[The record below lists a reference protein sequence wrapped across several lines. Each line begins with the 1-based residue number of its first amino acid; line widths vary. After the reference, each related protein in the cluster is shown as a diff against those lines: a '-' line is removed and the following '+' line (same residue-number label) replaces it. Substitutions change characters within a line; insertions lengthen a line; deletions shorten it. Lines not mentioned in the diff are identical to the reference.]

1 MLGSKWVR
9 WLRLRSRL
17 RLAATR
23 IIAAHQHL
31 TAPPTHRRDL
41 VVYLSRDNV
50 RPTAERK
57 LTTAKQRN
65 LDTTSTQQV
74 TDAFAS
80 AKFHVRVPP
89 AFTRWPTHQT
99 NHVGGEEF
107 APQSMHIRCRLT
119 QSSTGSTLDHMIE
132 LSQQQTIDQLA
143 QRLVGVYPDAD
154 PHRCRTARERGMQRI

>member
-1 MLGSKWVR
+1 M
-9 WLRLRSRL
+9 
-17 RLAATR
+17 
-23 IIAAHQHL
+23 
-31 TAPPTHRRDL
+31 
-41 VVYLSRDNV
+41 VYLSRDNV

-99 NHVGGEEF
+99 NHVDGEDIRPSID
-107 APQSMHIRCRLT
+107 AHSMQVDPTVNGEHPRSHDRVE
-119 QSSTGSTLDHMIE
+119 STADH
-132 LSQQQTIDQLA
+132 
-143 QRLVGVYPDAD
+143 
-154 PHRCRTARERGMQRI
+154 